1 MKKKLAL
8 IPIALLSLGS
18 LIYFIYFYI
27 DQSHH
32 KTHLS
37 AAISAYDRGAKV
49 EAWVMIKDDRD
60 PILRLDNGCELFL
73 SAAMETSHFKEA
85 KQAAQKCLELK
96 KGIGIA
102 HEVLVQSL
110 VQEKKLVEAL
120 SLLKDELKIYSHPRI
135 YVSLARVSLMNE
147 DKEGAQQAYLEAIKI
162 ASPWSPYLD
171 EALSSK
177 VSEDTKFLEKALE
190 VVMTK
195 SEKAAPTERKLM
207 ALLWKKGL
215 TAEGDRLKDRLGD
228 EAVPPLAK
236 EAAPEVTQGAKA
248 PLMPSAGKLKLGQN
262 GELPAGHP
270 PIQH

>member
-8 IPIALLSLGS
+8 IPIALLCLGS
-18 LIYFIYFYI
+18 LIYFIYSYM
-27 DQSHH
+27 DHSRHETQ
-32 KTHLS
+32 LN

-49 EAWVMIKDDRD
+49 EAWVMVKDDRD
-60 PILRLDNGCELFL
+60 AILKLENGCELYL
-73 SAAMETSHFKEA
+73 SAAMETARVDEA

-110 VQEKKLVEAL
+110 VKENKLVEAI
-120 SLLKDELKIYSHPRI
+120 SLLKEEIKIYSHPRI

-147 DKEGAQQAYLEAIKI
+147 DKEGAQQAYLDAIKI

-171 EALSSK
+171 EALARK

-190 VVMTK
+190 LVMNK

-207 ALLWKKGL
+207 ALLWKNGL
-215 TAEGDRLKDRLGD
+215 TAEGNRLKDRLGN
-228 EAVPPLAK
+228 EAVPPLTHDD
-236 EAAPEVTQGAKA
+236 APEVTQGAKA
-248 PLMPSAGKLKLGQN
+248 PLMPSAGKLKLDQN

-270 PIQH
+270 PIQQ